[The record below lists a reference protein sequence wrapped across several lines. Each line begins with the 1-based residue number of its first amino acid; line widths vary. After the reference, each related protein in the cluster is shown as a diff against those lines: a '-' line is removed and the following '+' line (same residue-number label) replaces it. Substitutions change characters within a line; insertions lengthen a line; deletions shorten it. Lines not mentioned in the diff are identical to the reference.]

1 MWQWKSAFWNKTWC
15 IYCGHVISE
24 IPITWHYYF
33 LSLTAH
39 FTLYYTSTLQQTTNN
54 KSRYLINK
62 PEEQRIAVNIQFIQ
76 LFRNTGL
83 SRMNSSLLFA
93 RKQSDLQSRLVL
105 TVPKEFSWTTWRKA
119 TWEVITRET
128 EEVKKDCIEIYHS
141 FIAMTLYFI
150 ALYKIWRIFLF
161 MQ

>member
-1 MWQWKSAFWNKTWC
+1 MWQWKSAFWDKTWC
-15 IYCGHVISE
+15 IYWTRYLRNSNHMTLLFFKSCCSF
-24 IPITWHYYF
+24 Y
-33 LSLTAH
+33 SLLHLH
-39 FTLYYTSTLQQTTNN
+39 FTNN

-128 EEVKKDCIEIYHS
+128 EEVKKDCIESYHS

-150 ALYKIWRIFLF
+150 ALKIWRIFLF